1 MKKVKQV
8 LLIYPETP
16 PSFWGFR
23 QALKFLGKRESMP
36 PLGLITVAAMFPK
49 SGYELK
55 LIDMNVSH
63 LRDADIKQADIVL
76 VSAMIVHA
84 KSLKEI
90 IARCNN
96 IGRPVIVGGPY
107 ATSYSDIVK
116 DMGAT
121 CLVIGEAEGIFS
133 QLLADWEDGEL
144 KECYQSSEY
153 PDVAESPLPRF
164 DLLKLKAYATMA
176 IQFSRG
182 CPWDCEFCDIT
193 KMFGKN
199 PRTKTA
205 KQVLAEFEFLYKL
218 GWRGSIFLV
227 DDNLIG
233 NRKAVEQLLPEIIA
247 WQKSKGYPFSF
258 FTEASINLA
267 SMENV
272 MDMMVEARFNTVFIG
287 IESPKQET
295 LKIAGKDQNVGID
308 LLQALKTI
316 REHGLM
322 VYLGFI
328 IGLDGDGPEIFDN
341 IVNFIR
347 KAKVPIAM
355 VGFLGVLRGT
365 DLYNRLKRE
374 NRLRGDV
381 ATGSNTDLTAIN
393 FIPQMN
399 EKVLVDGYEWVIAT
413 LYDPTLR
420 DYFERCWGQIE
431 ESENIRYGRSKI
443 SLLGKARVVIYSIR
457 YQLFNKKHGSA
468 YRQFLWRVICY
479 HPKMFGC
486 AIALAIKGYD
496 LQDYTRSVLDA

>member
-1 MKKVKQV
+1 MKKLKKV

-36 PLGLITVAAMFPK
+36 PLGLITVAAMFPRN
-49 SGYELK
+49 GYKLK

-63 LRDADIKQADIVL
+63 LRDADIKWADIVL

-84 KSLKEI
+84 ESLKEV

-96 IGRPVIVGGPY
+96 VGRPVIVGGPY

-121 CLVIGEAEGIFS
+121 CLVIGEAEDIF
-133 QLLADWEDGEL
+133 LEFLEDLEKGEL

-153 PDVAESPLPRF
+153 PDITESPLPRF
-164 DLLKLKAYATMA
+164 DLLKLKTYATMA
-176 IQFSRG
+176 VQFSRG

-205 KQVLAEFEFLYKL
+205 EQILAEFEFLYKL

-227 DDNLIG
+227 DDNFIG
-233 NRKAVEQLLPEIIA
+233 NRKKVEQLLPKIIA
-247 WQKSKGYPFSF
+247 WQKVKEYPFSF
-258 FTEASINLA
+258 FTEASINLS

-272 MDMMVEARFNTVFIG
+272 MDMMVEARFNTVFVG
-287 IESPKQET
+287 IESPNKT
-295 LKIAGKDQNVGID
+295 ALKLAGKSQNVAVD

-328 IGLDGDGPEIFDN
+328 VGLDGDGPEIFDN
-341 IVNFIR
+341 IINFIR
-347 KAKVPIAM
+347 KANVPIAM
-355 VGFLGVLRGT
+355 VGLLGVIRGT
-365 DLYNRLKRE
+365 RLHKRLGE
-374 NRLRGDV
+374 EGRLLGDIT
-381 ATGSNTDLTAIN
+381 TGSNTDLDVIN

-399 EKVLVDGYEWVIAT
+399 KDELISGYKRIIAT
-413 LYDPTLR
+413 LYNPTLCG
-420 DYFERCWGQIE
+420 YFKRCWGQIE
-431 ESENIRYGRSKI
+431 ESRDIRYSRSKI
-443 SLLGKARVVIYSIR
+443 SLLGKARVAFYSII
-457 YQLFNKKHGSA
+457 YQLFNRKHGPA
-468 YRQFLWRVICY
+468 YRQFLWKVIRY
-479 HPKMFGC
+479 RPRMFGL
-486 AIALAIKGYD
+486 ALSLAIKGYD
-496 LQDYTRSVLDA
+496 LQFQVRSMLTA